1 MKRIVINNG
10 DGTVGIMIPAPKE
23 LEKMSIEDIAT
34 KDVPNGLTYRITD
47 TVNIPSDK
55 IFREAWT
62 DDNPTETVDVDM
74 PKAREIHMN
83 KIRELRNKKLSELD
97 IETLRGNDVELEK
110 QALRDI
116 PQTLDLSIKSTPDE
130 LKLTMPPTLL

>member
-34 KDVPNGLTYRITD
+34 KDVPNNLTYRITD

-62 DDNPTETVDVDM
+62 DDNPTETVDIDM

-97 IETLRGNDVELEK
+97 IETMRGKNVELEK
-110 QALRDI
+110 QTLRDI
-116 PQTLDLSIKSTPDE
+116 PQNLDLSMIATPEE
-130 LKLTMPPTLL
+130 LKLTIPKELN